1 MRTIET
7 SRITDVV
14 ADLLVQACIDLPGD
28 IEEAIRSCRALETD
42 PQARATLDILLE
54 NAALARKQEVPICQ
68 DTGLAFVI
76 AELGADCHV
85 SGGVLTDAVQDGIR
99 RGTERGWLRRSIVRD
114 PVRRENTGDNA
125 PGVVVVVPVAGDK
138 LRLTVAP
145 KGAGC
150 ENMSKL
156 AMLAPAAGVE
166 GVKEF
171 AIETICSAGA
181 NPCPPVVVGIG
192 LGGDFSSAP
201 LLAKKAMLRTVGARN
216 PDPLYAALER
226 ELLAAINGLGLGP
239 QGMGGTTTALEVFIE
254 VAPCHIA
261 SLPVAICLNCHAAR
275 HASIAL

>member
-1 MRTIET
+1 MRTIES
-7 SRITDVV
+7 SRITDAV
-14 ADLLVQACIDLPGD
+14 ASLLVQACMDLPGD
-28 IEEAIRSCRALETD
+28 VEHALRAGRALETD

-54 NAALARKQEVPICQ
+54 NAALAREEQVPICQ
-68 DTGLAFVI
+68 DTGVAFVI

-85 SGGVLTDAVQDGIR
+85 AGSLLTDAVQDGIR
-99 RGTERGWLRRSIVRD
+99 RGTECGYLRRSIVRD

-156 AMLAPAAGVE
+156 AMLTPAAGIE

-171 AIETICSAGA
+171 VIETICSAGA

-192 LGGDFSSAP
+192 LGGDFASAP
-201 LLAKKAMLRTVGARN
+201 LLAKKAMLRTIGTRN
-216 PDPLYAALER
+216 PDPLYAALEH
-226 ELLAAINGLGLGP
+226 ELLATINGLGLGP
-239 QGMGGTTTALEVFIE
+239 QGMGGKTTALEVFIE
-254 VAPCHIA
+254 FAPCHIA

-275 HASIAL
+275 HASADL